1 MNTPLFDPKLKAS
14 QFIRQSRNGPLL
26 NCLLMAPLLA
36 VASHAAPASVDQN
49 WPQWRGPLAN
59 GVALSANPPV
69 SWSETSNIK
78 WKVKIPGSGTG
89 TPVIWQ
95 NQIFVLTAVPGEK
108 KRETSGKAAVPPAGT
123 VVGLPQAQ
131 SPQEDRP
138 RRRPGGPG
146 AGGGRSEKPAD
157 PFQFTLLSLDRQSGK
172 TLWQKVAREEVPHEG
187 HHRDHGYASHSPITD
202 GQSVFAY
209 FGSRGLYSYDLQGK
223 LKWKKE
229 FGRMQT
235 RNGFG
240 EGSSPA
246 LSGNTLVINWDH
258 EGEDFIVALDKETGK
273 ELWRQPR
280 NEETT
285 WVTPLIVQ
293 HGGETQV
300 ILPATRKVRSYD
312 LATGKLIWECGGLG
326 SNVIPMPVVGH
337 GMVFVMSG
345 HNNKKLLAIRLGR
358 TGDLTGTDAVA
369 WSIDKSTPYVPSPLL
384 YGDHLYFFSGRDGRL
399 SCFDAKSGRP
409 HYEAVSLEGLPGV
422 YASPV
427 YADGRLYLVGRNGA
441 AMVIKHSEKLEVLAT
456 NRLEEKFD
464 ASPALAGGELF
475 LRGHEYLYCIAGK

>member
-1 MNTPLFDPKLKAS
+1 MNTPPFDSKPKAGHFLLQRRIQPLFHW
-14 QFIRQSRNGPLL
+14 LL
-26 NCLLMAPLLA
+26 LVPVLA
-36 VASHAAPASVDQN
+36 TTSHAAPAPVAEN

-59 GVALSANPPV
+59 GVAPSANPPI
-69 SWSETSNIK
+69 SWSETSNVK

-89 TPVIWQ
+89 TPIIWQ

-108 KRETSGKAAVPPAGT
+108 KAGNAAVGSAT
-123 VVGLPQAQ
+123 AVVGFPQGQAQ
-131 SPQEDRP
+131 SPQENRP
-138 RRRPGGPG
+138 RRRPGGG
-146 AGGGRSEKPAD
+146 GGGRSEKPTD
-157 PFQFTLLSLDRQSGK
+157 PFQFTLLSLDRQTGK

-202 GQSVFAY
+202 GRSVFAY
-209 FGSRGLYSYDLQGK
+209 FGSRGLYCYDLQGN
-223 LKWKKE
+223 LRWKKE
-229 FGRMQT
+229 FGQMQT

-246 LSGNTLVINWDH
+246 LSGNTLVVNWDH
-258 EGEDFIVALDKETGK
+258 EGEDFIVALDKETGT
-273 ELWRQPR
+273 ELWRQAR

-285 WVTPLIVQ
+285 WVTPLIVE
-293 HGGETQV
+293 HGGNTQV
-300 ILPATRKVRSYD
+300 IVPATRKVRSYD

-326 SNVIPMPVVGH
+326 SNVIPVPVVGH

-358 TGDLTGTDAVA
+358 TGDLTGTDAVV
-369 WSIDKSTPYVPSPLL
+369 WSLDKSTPYVPSPLL

-441 AMVIKHSEKLEVLAT
+441 AMVIKHSDKLEVLAT
-456 NRLEEKFD
+456 NRLDEKFD